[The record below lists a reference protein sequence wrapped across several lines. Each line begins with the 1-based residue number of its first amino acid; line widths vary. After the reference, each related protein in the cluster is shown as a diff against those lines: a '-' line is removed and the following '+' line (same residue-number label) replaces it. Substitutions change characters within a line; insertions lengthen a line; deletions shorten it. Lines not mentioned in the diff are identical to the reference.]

1 MTQDDEYQQEA
12 DLILH
17 KNPLEFLVSEVQK
30 QYIGELNNVQSC
42 IHSLVTLNPAIESL
56 YHIQHVGDTGKGKS
70 TLGLVCQELLPI
82 DMRFEV
88 NSMSPKFLLYYSK
101 TQTLKNK
108 LVIIDDAT
116 DNDIELLKKI
126 GDNKGPATYGTIIN
140 GKPMV
145 FRFDAEPLV
154 WFSTVSPL
162 KDEGG
167 QLSSRYFMMN
177 IDESDEHHME
187 VLKFIQSKGDKREPV
202 SPVCAAIM
210 HRCINNILFD
220 RVEIMPEW
228 KHPYGSSVSYRD
240 LNRYKSL
247 IQASA
252 VLNYCHREIKD
263 RVLEGTQEDID
274 IAYRLWTATAHN
286 NLLGLNNTQ
295 LRTYQEIKS
304 HYDDIFAG
312 VTQDTATGI
321 TVKELADRMNMSSQN
336 TYKIINVLENQ
347 DLIGSEGW
355 KNGKVYY
362 PLT

>member
-1 MTQDDEYQQEA
+1 MATNDEITQKAER
-12 DLILH
+12 ILH
-17 KNPLEFLVSEVQK
+17 GNPLKFLVSEVQK
-30 QYIGELNNVQSC
+30 QYVGEVNNVQSC
-42 IHSLVTLNPAIESL
+42 IHSLITLNPAIESL
-56 YHIQHVGDTGKGKS
+56 YHIQHVGNTGKGKS
-70 TLGLVCQELLPI
+70 TLGLVCQQLLPT

-101 TQTLKNK
+101 SQSLKNK

-116 DNDIELLKKI
+116 DSDIELLKKI

-140 GKPMV
+140 GKPVV
-145 FRFDAEPLV
+145 FKFDAEPLV

-162 KDEGG
+162 KDDGA

-177 IDESDEHHME
+177 IDESEDHHKE
-187 VLKFIQSKGDKREPV
+187 VLEFIQSKGNKREPV

-220 RVEIMPEW
+220 RIEIIPEW
-228 KHPYGSSVSYRD
+228 THPYGSSVSYRD

-252 VLNYCHREIKD
+252 VLNYCNRNINN
-263 RVLEGTQEDID
+263 RVLEGTQDDINT
-274 IAYRLWTATAHN
+274 AHRLWTATAHN

-295 LRTYQEIKS
+295 LLAYQEIKS
-304 HYDDIFAG
+304 YYADIFSG
-312 VTQDTATGI
+312 VNQDTATGI
-321 TVKELADRMNMSSQN
+321 TVKELADRLSMSSAN
-336 TYKIINVLENQ
+336 TYKVLQVLENL

-355 KNGKVYY
+355 KTGKVYY
-362 PLT
+362 PLV